1 MVSAATN
8 VVQIKSLSALTH
20 SDQAGLTIN
29 LNNMII
35 KVTFVQGSGG
45 RSATCS
51 TPSRAN
57 FATKLLSTVSFTNFL
72 TINQAIDLVNI
83 ADCFISA
90 QSTNQLVTVR
100 GCFSLD
106 LHTFPEGLQRTS
118 VREYWD
124 VSLIIMI
131 MIVKTI

>member
-8 VVQIKSLSALTH
+8 VVQMKSLSALTH

-35 KVTFVQGSGG
+35 KVTFIQGSGG
-45 RSATCS
+45 GSATCS
-51 TPSRAN
+51 TPRPAN

-72 TINQAIDLVNI
+72 TINQAIGLVNI

-106 LHTFPEGLQRTS
+106 LQTFPEGLQKTS
-118 VREYWD
+118 AREYWD
-124 VSLIIMI
+124 VSLIIVI
-131 MIVKTI
+131 I